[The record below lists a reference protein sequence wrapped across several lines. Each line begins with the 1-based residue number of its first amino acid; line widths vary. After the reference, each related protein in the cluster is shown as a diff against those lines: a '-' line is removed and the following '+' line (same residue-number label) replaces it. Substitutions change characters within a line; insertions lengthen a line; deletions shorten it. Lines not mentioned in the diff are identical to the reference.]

1 MSDPKKEAL
10 MPSMIVNRLALA
22 VLAAMALATPAEA
35 RVKAKPA
42 PVKVN
47 AAPVQDYFRNA
58 LLQADFVGRGL
69 EDFETIAAG
78 AAALSIADLDARD
91 EVRKAA
97 ARGDNLGM
105 ALRYDL
111 DGDLRVTSAEVK
123 RARLSKRSQTAADRM
138 FARLDADADGV
149 LAVPEV
155 VAVSDA
161 AYQPEAQVTMLRAVV
176 PIAGRKGVLKRTA
189 FKTYLTRAFAAAD
202 TDRDGMI
209 SETEYAALQP
219 AAVAMAGASP
229 VTAAP
234 ASVAPRKT
242 KPSA

>member
-1 MSDPKKEAL
+1 
-10 MPSMIVNRLALA
+10 MPSMIVNRVALG
-22 VLAAMALATPAEA
+22 VLAALAFTTPAEA
-35 RVKAKPA
+35 RVKAKAA

-58 LLQADFVGRGL
+58 LVLADFVGRGL
-69 EDFETIAAG
+69 EDFDTIAA
-78 AAALSIADLDARD
+78 AAPAVTRADLDARD

-111 DGDLRVTSAEVK
+111 NGDLHVTIAEVK
-123 RARLSKRSQTAADRM
+123 RARLSKRNQTAADRM
-138 FARLDADADGV
+138 FVRLDGDSDGV
-149 LAVPEV
+149 LAVPEI

-161 AYQPEAQVTMLRAVV
+161 AFQSEPQVQMLRAVV
-176 PIAGRKGVLKRTA
+176 DIAGRKGVLKRTA
-189 FKTYLTRAFAAAD
+189 FKTYLTRAFATAD

-209 SETEYAALQP
+209 SETEYATLRP
-219 AAVAMAGASP
+219 
-229 VTAAP
+229 AAP
-234 ASVAPRKT
+234 AMAAATPIAPPVTPRR